1 MLKIKYKNKIILL
14 IALFNLFLLNFN
26 NQIFADSGYK
36 GHWPNEIEAIS
47 GGEVVTDNEYIE
59 AYVGAGE
66 EFEKIDTV
74 IPNGVSVLIYG
85 SITKN
90 NKKWSLIEVYEFD
103 EEKIKDIILTKRE
116 YYEDIIPK
124 LNKFITDKNKTEFAK
139 FVYEGDEINLSYVKI
154 TLKRSGWV
162 KTEYLE

>member
-36 GHWPNEIEAIS
+36 GHWPNEIEAIA
-47 GGEVVTDNEYIE
+47 GGEVATDNEYIE

-74 IPNGVSVLIYG
+74 IPNGASVHVYG

-90 NKKWSLIEVYEFD
+90 NEKWSLIEVYEFN
-103 EEKIKDIILTKRE
+103 EEKIKNMIDRE
-116 YYEDIIPK
+116 YYKDIIPK
-124 LNKFITDKNKTEFAK
+124 LNKFIIDKNKMEFAK

-154 TLKRSGWV
+154 ALKRSGWV
-162 KTEYLE
+162 KTEYLNIY